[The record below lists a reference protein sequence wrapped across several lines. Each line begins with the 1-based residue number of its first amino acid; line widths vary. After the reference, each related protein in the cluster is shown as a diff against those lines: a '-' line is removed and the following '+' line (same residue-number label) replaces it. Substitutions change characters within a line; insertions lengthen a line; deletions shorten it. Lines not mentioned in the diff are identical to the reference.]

1 MRSFMRR
8 PPRGIVPVRAV
19 LGLALPVSRL
29 PVLAL
34 LGLLPLAGC
43 GSSEPDY
50 YTLKPWPGTAQGGG
64 PLSLKLRTPAVAS
77 SLDRDYIVRSDPG
90 YKLTLAHDA
99 AWSEPLG
106 DMIGQTLA
114 QDLQQRLPGTTVFTE
129 AGAISTEA
137 QAVLELDIGQFAQDA
152 AGNVGITATLS
163 VTRPDG
169 APGGSHALHLV
180 VAPSGPNVDALVAG
194 LSQLL
199 GEVADQAARDAR
211 LLGPAPAALLAPEPP
226 AT

>member
-8 PPRGIVPVRAV
+8 PPSGIV
-19 LGLALPVSRL
+19 

-77 SLDRDYIVRSDPG
+77 SLDRDTIVRSDPG

-99 AWSEPLG
+99 AWSEPLA

-114 QDLQQRLPGTTVFTE
+114 QDLQQRLPGTTVFTQ
-129 AGAISTEA
+129 AGAISTDA
-137 QAVLELDIGQFAQDA
+137 QAVLELDVSQFAQDA
-152 AGNVGITATLS
+152 TGSVGITATLS

-169 APGGSHALHLV
+169 TPAGSHALHLV
-180 VAPSGPNVDALVAG
+180 LAPGGPNVDALVAA

-199 GEVADQAARDAR
+199 GEVADEAAREAR
-211 LLGPAPAALLAPEPP
+211 LLGPASAVPLAPEPP
-226 AT
+226 GT